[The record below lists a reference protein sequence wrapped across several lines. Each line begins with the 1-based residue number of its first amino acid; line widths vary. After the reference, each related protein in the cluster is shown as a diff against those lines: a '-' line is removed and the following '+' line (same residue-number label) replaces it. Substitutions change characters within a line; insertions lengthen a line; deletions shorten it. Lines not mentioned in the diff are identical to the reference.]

1 MEILSHRVAAI
12 GTLSGVSAGY
22 WLGFTCCWT
31 CAYLNARQEHYH
43 MRGGS
48 WFYPSALLYQI
59 TAVAYFSAYSVYSF
73 MGNRGSQIVWY
84 VCFVLY
90 MPQAYMI
97 GISCSLGFGTLY
109 THTSSWARLMVLAVT
124 WSFLTLAGILATVL
138 EHQAVLVLI
147 SAAFGSMLI
156 LQIAITIHT
165 TLLFHLIYRQYE
177 HQGYASSAVVVYKS
191 MRQFH
196 VIALLFTFQFAIL
209 AGESVFLVSGLM
221 RHDSGKV
228 AIWAVFVVMTA
239 VVNSWVLLMMN
250 PNEEMSDMEREM
262 EEVRLELG

>member
-1 MEILSHRVAAI
+1 MEILNHRVEAI
-12 GTLSGVSAGY
+12 GIVSGLSAGY

-31 CAYLNARQEHYH
+31 CAYINARQEHYR

-59 TAVAYFSAYSVYSF
+59 TAVAYFSAYCVYSF
-73 MGNRGSQIVWY
+73 IGTRASQLVWY

-90 MPQAYMI
+90 MPQAYII
-97 GISCSLGFGTLY
+97 GMSCSLGFGTLY
-109 THTSSWARLMVLAVT
+109 THTSSWVRLMVLAVV
-124 WSFLTLAGILATVL
+124 WSFLTLAGILATVI
-138 EHQAVLVLI
+138 EDQAVRVLT

-165 TLLFHLIYRQYE
+165 TLLFHLMYRQYE
-177 HQGYASSAVVVYKS
+177 CQGYYSSAIIVYKS

-196 VIALLFTFQFAIL
+196 VISFLFTFQFAIL
-209 AGESVFLVSGLM
+209 AGESVFLVSYSMG
-221 RHDSGKV
+221 DSGKV
-228 AIWAVFVVMTA
+228 ALWGAFVIVTA

-262 EEVRLELG
+262 EEVRLELR

>member
-1 MEILSHRVAAI
+1 MEISHHRVAAI
-12 GTLSGVSAGY
+12 GVVSGLSAGY

-31 CAYLNARQEHYH
+31 CAYINARQEHYR
-43 MRGGS
+43 MRGSS

-59 TAVAYFSAYSVYSF
+59 TTVAYFSAYSVESF
-73 MGNRGSQIVWY
+73 VGNRVSQLVLY

-109 THTSSWARLMVLAVT
+109 THTSSWVRLMVLAVT
-124 WSFLTLAGILATVL
+124 WSSFTLACILATFI
-138 EHQAVLVLI
+138 EYQAGLVLT

-165 TLLFHLIYRQYE
+165 TLLFHLMHRRYNR
-177 HQGYASSAVVVYKS
+177 QGYYSSAIIVYKS

-196 VIALLFTFQFAIL
+196 VISFLFTFQFAIL
-209 AGESVFLVSGLM
+209 AGESVFQASNSM
-221 RHDSGKV
+221 NASEEV
-228 AIWAVFVVMTA
+228 ALWGVFVITTA
-239 VVNSWVLLMMN
+239 IVNSWVLLMMN

-262 EEVRLELG
+262 EEVRLELP